1 MLIIEN
7 PELMTRKQ
15 VGLAVEFSYPADC
28 MLEIDLVTNNGPGQR
43 VANSFIVAYAES
55 AVARHQRRC
64 GRAVGNPELTVLPSS
79 VVAKS
84 PLHK

>member
-43 VANSFIVAYAES
+43 VANSFIVA
-55 AVARHQRRC
+55 
-64 GRAVGNPELTVLPSS
+64 
-79 VVAKS
+79 
-84 PLHK
+84 